1 MNTRNN
7 PKEDLVRD
15 ALRDEAIIAYQKR
28 EEVEAACREHDE
40 KHTRKPAKIVV
51 ERHDKVQAD
60 TLPF

>member
-1 MNTRNN
+1 MNTTS
-7 PKEDLVRD
+7 EDLERD
-15 ALRDEAIIAYQKR
+15 RLQDEAIIAYQKR